1 MFVSSTP
8 KQSKNTPSND
18 LNINLIIMI
27 QNSKVYFAFFLKK
40 EKKKYSLFMITGE
53 NGWQIFFCYIEIA
66 SNNKAAL
73 WAVSKV

>member
-1 MFVSSTP
+1 MFVSSIP

-40 EKKKYSLFMITGE
+40 EKKILIIHDHLGK
-53 NGWQIFFCYIEIA
+53 WVADFFVTLRLLLIIRLHCG
-66 SNNKAAL
+66 L
-73 WAVSKV
+73 LDKV

>member
-1 MFVSSTP
+1 
-8 KQSKNTPSND
+8 
-18 LNINLIIMI
+18 
-27 QNSKVYFAFFLKK
+27 
-40 EKKKYSLFMITGE
+40 MITGE